1 MKSFK
6 NSSAAKIDMWQDFVI
21 SIFGGNLFERDLT
34 MDRAAQ
40 AMANANIGG
49 DQPACQRHGLRPL
62 APKIGKNPS
71 GQTVEFTCNMAK
83 FTKTANT
90 PIYKYDVNIVTVY
103 KNRDGVEVSIE
114 KSKSTMYTLKK
125 LPMEYD
131 FSVTLTTGVCTA
143 CSFPDQ
149 R

>member
-1 MKSFK
+1 
-6 NSSAAKIDMWQDFVI
+6 
-21 SIFGGNLFERDLT
+21 

-125 LPMEYD
+125 LPMEVRI
-131 FSVTLTTGVCTA
+131 FLNIWK
-143 CSFPDQ
+143 
-149 R
+149 